1 MLNLKAIAFF
11 SGILPSLSFAHDQS
25 TIPVEPFSTME
36 PPPPLSSTLTEIIDK
51 QLLHEVEVLE
61 QQMMKEL
68 EDSVARQW
76 ENRIPTLPSE

>member
-1 MLNLKAIAFF
+1 
-11 SGILPSLSFAHDQS
+11 
-25 TIPVEPFSTME
+25 ME